1 MIVLDCPCL
10 LVTLVPIKMKKLSLF
25 IITLF
30 LFASCKSQKNEY
42 KVINSVIN
50 QDFSKERGCDTVD
63 IVKKTIV
70 LNDYFFKTYKKEKK
84 EKESG
89 LFSTAQIFNWVNQNE
104 KWILNEDDLIYM
116 ENIIAE
122 SMTLKNKKIKNDK
135 IKYTLIDRPF
145 LGNKSIFENDP
156 QEFKKITKRI
166 VNCRPLYELSTP
178 IFNKDKTIAII
189 VRNQILVDNFN
200 YLIYKLDDNQWK
212 LVGYTEHSTE

>member
-1 MIVLDCPCL
+1 
-10 LVTLVPIKMKKLSLF
+10 MKKLSLF